1 MFYKCMNSKR
11 RAKENVYPLL
21 DAVGNMTTEVKEKAE
36 VLSTFFTF
44 AFNCQ
49 TSYPKVLSLL
59 TWKSGLGNRINHPQ
73 FRCRQRPSTPL
84 DFHKSV

>member
-49 TSYPKVLSLL
+49 TSYPWDTQPPDLEV
-59 TWKSGLGNRINHPQ
+59 WGGE
-73 FRCRQRPSTPL
+73 
-84 DFHKSV
+84 